1 MAILIRAKRGLL
13 IGGILM
19 TVAVASLAGCSDE
32 ATVSNEGK
40 EATELELIHVYTS
53 FYPLYDFAAKIG
65 GDAVKVR
72 SITPP
77 GAEPHDFEPSPK
89 DMVSLADADLF
100 VYNGSGFEPWA
111 EQALKTLDGTNTRIV
126 NATEHLDTV
135 TSGEGHFKHSD
146 DEGEHVHTHSHG
158 ERDPHV
164 WLDPNLAKQ
173 QAQMIKDALVEID
186 ADRADVYEA
195 NFEHLAAQFDELDQT
210 LRNVT
215 QTAEKK
221 EFVVSHAAF
230 GHLAHR
236 YGLEQVAVSGLSPS
250 DEPSS
255 KELQQVI
262 DFAKEHDVHYIM
274 FDVLVSP
281 KVANAVK
288 ESIGA
293 EVLRLHSLE
302 NLTEEELGR
311 GEDYF
316 SIMEQN
322 IANLEKALNPSN
334 DDGGA
339 DY

>member
-1 MAILIRAKRGLL
+1 
-13 IGGILM
+13 
-19 TVAVASLAGCSDE
+19 
-32 ATVSNEGK
+32 
-40 EATELELIHVYTS
+40 
-53 FYPLYDFAAKIG
+53 
-65 GDAVKVR
+65 
-72 SITPP
+72 
-77 GAEPHDFEPSPK
+77 
-89 DMVSLADADLF
+89 
-100 VYNGSGFEPWA
+100 
-111 EQALKTLDGTNTRIV
+111 
-126 NATEHLDTV
+126 
-135 TSGEGHFKHSD
+135 
-146 DEGEHVHTHSHG
+146 
-158 ERDPHV
+158 
-164 WLDPNLAKQ
+164 
-173 QAQMIKDALVEID
+173 
-186 ADRADVYEA
+186 RADVYEA
-195 NFEHLAAQFDELDQT
+195 NFEQLAAQFDELDRT

-215 QTAEKK
+215 RTAEKK

-316 SIMEQN
+316 SIMKQN
-322 IANLEKALNPSN
+322 VANLEKALNPSN
-334 DDGGA
+334 DDGGT